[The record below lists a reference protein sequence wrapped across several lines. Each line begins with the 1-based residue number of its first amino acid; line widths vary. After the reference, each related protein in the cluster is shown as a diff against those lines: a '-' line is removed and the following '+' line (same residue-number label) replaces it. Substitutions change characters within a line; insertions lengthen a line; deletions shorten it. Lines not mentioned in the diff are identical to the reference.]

1 MSKIIVGH
9 EKQKKFLNKI
19 DLKKMHQSWIFFG
32 KKGIGKYSTLFS
44 FLKNSVG
51 IINNLNK
58 VYELSCDNK
67 TSVDDIRELI
77 KHTFLTNTEE
87 NDKNFVIIDNAD
99 LLNFNSF
106 NALLKTLEE
115 PPKDTI
121 IILILENIKKLPKTI
136 ISRCNLLKFNDLSV
150 DDLLEFSKR
159 NELNIDKNF
168 ILENEYLIKGSI
180 SRLTAI
186 LTKECI
192 TLIEKTKELLDC
204 QTFKINEMEIL
215 FALISKNISENYYI
229 VIDIIYY
236 RIKRLLISN
245 FNDYNYTKQTFK
257 LLKFIKNIHIEN
269 NQADLKNQLLIFFVE
284 YFKIKK

>member
-9 EKQKKFLNKI
+9 EKQKKFLNGI
-19 DLKKMHQSWIFFG
+19 DLKTIHQSWIFFG

-67 TSVDDIRELI
+67 TSVDDIRELVR
-77 KHTFLTNTEE
+77 HTFLTNTEA

-115 PPKDTI
+115 PPEDTI
-121 IILILENIKKLPKTI
+121 IIMIVENIKKLPKTI
-136 ISRCNLLKFNDLSV
+136 TSRCNLLKFNDLTIK
-150 DDLLEFSKR
+150 DLLDFSKK
-159 NELNIDKNF
+159 NEMNIDKNF
-168 ILENEYLIKGSI
+168 LLENEYLIKGSI
-180 SRLTAI
+180 SRLTTI
-186 LTKECI
+186 ISEECI
-192 TLIEKTKELLDC
+192 LLIEKTKELLDS
-204 QTFKINEMEIL
+204 QTFKINDLESL
-215 FALISKNISENYYI
+215 VLLISKDTSKNYYI

-236 RIKRLLISN
+236 RIKKLLINN
-245 FNDYNYTKQTFK
+245 FNQYNNTEKSFK

-269 NQADLKNQLLIFFVE
+269 NQSDLKNQLLIVFMEF
-284 YFKIKK
+284 FKIKK

>member
-67 TSVDDIRELI
+67 TSVDDIRELVR
-77 KHTFLTNTEE
+77 HTFLTNTEA

-115 PPKDTI
+115 PPEDTI
-121 IILILENIKKLPKTI
+121 IIMIVENIKKLPKTI
-136 ISRCNLLKFNDLSV
+136 TSRCNLLKFNDLTIE
-150 DDLLEFSKR
+150 DLLDFSKK
-159 NELNIDKNF
+159 NELNIDKKF
-168 ILENEYLIKGSI
+168 LLENEYLIKGSI
-180 SRLTAI
+180 SRLTTI
-186 LTKECI
+186 ISEECVL
-192 TLIEKTKELLDC
+192 LIEKTKEILDS
-204 QTFKINEMEIL
+204 QTLKINEVESLIV
-215 FALISKNISENYYI
+215 LISQDTIKNYYI

-236 RIKRLLISN
+236 RIKKLLINN
-245 FNDYNYTKQTFK
+245 FNDYNYTKQFFK
-257 LLKFIKNIHIEN
+257 LLKLIKNIHIEK
-269 NQADLKNQLLIFFVE
+269 NQSDLKNQLLIVFLEF
-284 YFKIKK
+284 FKIKN

>member
-9 EKQKKFLNKI
+9 EKQKKILNEI

-32 KKGIGKYSTLFS
+32 KKGIGKYSTLLS
-44 FLKNSVG
+44 FLKNSLG

-58 VYELSCDNK
+58 IYELSCNNK

-77 KHTFLTNTEE
+77 KHTFLTNTEA

-121 IILILENIKKLPKTI
+121 IILIVENIKKLPKTI
-136 ISRCNLLKFNDLSV
+136 ISRCNLLKFNDLAV
-150 DDLLEFSKR
+150 QDLLEFSRK

-168 ILENEYLIKGSI
+168 LLENEYLIKGSI
-180 SRLTAI
+180 SRLTTI
-186 LTKECI
+186 LSEECI
-192 TLIEKTKELLDC
+192 ALIEKAKELLDS
-204 QTFKINEMEIL
+204 QTLKINEMEIL
-215 FALISKNISENYYI
+215 FALISKDISKNYYI

-245 FNDYNYTKQTFK
+245 FNDYNYTKQTFE
-257 LLKFIKNIHIEN
+257 LLRFIKNIYIEN
-269 NQADLKNQLLIFFVE
+269 NQADLKNQLLIVFIE